1 MSDEMSNVINLRQAR
16 KTKAR
21 GEKERLA
28 QANRAKFGRSKAE
41 RLEAEAQ
48 EARRVRALDGARR
61 DKDMPDTP

>member
-1 MSDEMSNVINLRQAR
+1 MSNVVNLRQAR
-16 KTKAR
+16 KAKAR

-48 EARRVRALDGARR
+48 ESRRVRALDGARR
-61 DKDMPDTP
+61 EKDAPDTP